1 MDAYQ
6 PIKRE
11 LERASKWHPRQ
22 VACVRVGVGIWLLVL
37 TAILY
42 GSGHGGE
49 WEWLLVAIA
58 ALHFFVAHR
67 LFRAAKR
74 DSDRSSSLPSR

>member
-1 MDAYQ
+1 MHAYQ
-6 PIKRE
+6 SIKRE
-11 LERASKWHPRQ
+11 LQRPSTWYPRQ

-49 WEWLLVAIA
+49 WAWLLVPTA
-58 ALHFFVAHR
+58 ALHFCIAYR
-67 LFRAAKR
+67 LFRAAR
-74 DSDRSSSLPSR
+74 RHSDRSLPSR

>member
-1 MDAYQ
+1 MDGYHS
-6 PIKRE
+6 IKRVS
-11 LERASKWHPRQ
+11 RWHPRQ
-22 VACVRVGVGIWLLVL
+22 VACVRAGVGIWLLVV

-49 WEWLLVAIA
+49 WAWLLVPTA
-58 ALHFFVAHR
+58 ALHFFIALR

-74 DSDRSSSLPSR
+74 DSDRSLPFQ

>member
-1 MDAYQ
+1 MDGYQ
-6 PIKRE
+6 SIKRE
-11 LERASKWHPRQ
+11 FQRVSRWHPRQ

-42 GSGHGGE
+42 RSGHGGD
-49 WEWLLVAIA
+49 WAWLLVPTA
-58 ALHFFVAHR
+58 ALHFFVAYR

-74 DSDRSSSLPSR
+74 DSDQSLASQ